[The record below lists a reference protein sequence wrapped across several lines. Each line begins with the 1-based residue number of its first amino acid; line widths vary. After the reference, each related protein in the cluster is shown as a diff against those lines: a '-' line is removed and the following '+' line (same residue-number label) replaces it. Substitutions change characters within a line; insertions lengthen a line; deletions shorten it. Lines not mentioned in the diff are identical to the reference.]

1 MHPNYNQNS
10 LKKKGKKK
18 KNEKEDKLTFIIFFI
33 NSL

>member
-10 LKKKGKKK
+10 LKKKEKK